1 MVRDILD
8 SNDIRLLVD
17 TMYDHILSDD
27 LLGPV
32 FSGIENVE
40 SHKEALC
47 NYWRDVLL
55 DEKYTAKDPLTKH
68 EDLQLNAQ
76 HFTRRLTLFFETLD
90 GLFAGP
96 NCEKAK
102 VIVIKKSE
110 EFQNRLEIPRF

>member
-1 MVRDILD
+1 
-8 SNDIRLLVD
+8 
-17 TMYDHILSDD
+17 MYDHILLDD

-32 FSGIENVE
+32 FSPIADVE

-47 NYWRDVLL
+47 NYWGDVLL
-55 DEKYTAKDPLTKH
+55 HEKHTSKEALTKH
-68 EDLQLNAQ
+68 EDLQLGAQ
-76 HFTRRLTLFFETLD
+76 HFTRWLTLFFETLD

-110 EFQNRLEIPRF
+110 EFQNRLEILRF